1 MKGDA
6 MNRIGK
12 KEIAPDAARL
22 FENEILRLQR
32 DIPREELCALVDDYV
47 YYQTDGMTRQEA
59 RAVVDET
66 CRARKQG

>member
-1 MKGDA
+1 

-12 KEIAPDAARL
+12 KELAPDAARL
-22 FENEILRLQR
+22 FENEILRLKR
-32 DIPREELCALVDDYV
+32 EIPRGELCALVDEYV

-66 CRARKQG
+66 CRSGKRG

>member
-1 MKGDA
+1 

-22 FENEILRLQR
+22 FDDEVLELKSE
-32 DIPREELCALVDDYV
+32 IPRDELCALVDDYI
-47 YYQTDGMTRQEA
+47 YYQTDNMSRQEA

-66 CRARKQG
+66 CRAVKRG